1 MMESKNEFYFLKN
14 VKDDKNK
21 KSKFDKVFQQKIIS
35 RSSTVVKKDTS
46 YKERFLKNNLKVL
59 KRQKTQP
66 KEPCKAK
73 LLKLPNS
80 FSTLS
85 SPGLKLVDLRKLKS
99 NGGLK
104 NNVIFKLDCKATG
117 CLKKV
122 NIEDY
127 CSDSSKESPAT
138 KSLRKF
144 LNSGTYTNNEA
155 STSRTNKNF
164 KKLPPTK
171 IDNKKNLN
179 DIFTTPGLF
188 LIT

>member
-1 MMESKNEFYFLKN
+1 MMESKNEIYLLKN
-14 VKDDKNK
+14 VKDNKNK
-21 KSKFDKVFQQKIIS
+21 KVKLDKCFKQKMIQ
-35 RSSTVVKKDTS
+35 RSSAVVKKEIS
-46 YKERFLKNNLKVL
+46 YKESLLKNNLKVF
-59 KRQKTQP
+59 KRQ

-99 NGGLK
+99 NGDLK
-104 NNVIFKLDCKATG
+104 NSVIFKLDCKATG
-117 CLKKV
+117 CLKKL
-122 NIEDY
+122 NIEEY
-127 CSDSSKESPAT
+127 CSDSSSESPAT
-138 KSLRKF
+138 KSLRKL

-155 STSRTNKNF
+155 STSKTNKNS

-171 IDNKKNLN
+171 IDNKTNLN

-188 LIT
+188 LFMFNIF